1 MLEPYDDAEGEL
13 AMADIVMIAPYREMA
28 DMARRIAG
36 QFGSSISIVDGN
48 LQEGLDAARDASEH
62 GARVVVSRGGTALLI
77 TQASDVCVP
86 VVNIPFISNELVRA
100 LRQAVRISRHVGIV
114 RFANTLPPD
123 IATLSDI
130 LDARI
135 VDMPILSECQAV
147 ECIADAVEDGIGV
160 IVGGVC
166 GVSHAAAAGL
176 PGVLIESCEDSLH
189 LALSEAINVA
199 GKTRVLQRRIA
210 VLRQAIDAASDGIIV
225 VDQDGRA
232 VELNR
237 VAEQLA
243 GVSRRDAV
251 GKHVCGRSAALA
263 AREGTSSSDMPIAL
277 GSGAVSYSVVVDGEE
292 MGAVVVVPRA
302 KEVHTRSADGRKG
315 QSTWSSAARYTF
327 DDVMGCSR
335 VLQTAIGTAK
345 SYASC
350 DYNVLLTGETGTGK
364 ELFAQSIHNASA
376 RRQGPF
382 VTVNCAALPET
393 LLESELFGY
402 AEGAFTG
409 ARRGGK
415 AGLFEQAN
423 GGTVFLDEIAA
434 MPLSVQQRFL
444 RVLEDRRIMRVGDD
458 RIVSLDVRVV
468 AATNREISTLV
479 DNGDF
484 LPDLFYR
491 LDVLRLALPPLRDR
505 EEDIPIIAQHL
516 MDMFCTEPGL
526 VPRRFTPAAF
536 AVLSEHEWSG
546 NVREL
551 RNVVQRLIVSG
562 RNPTISARDV
572 KHALGDQGDSTSG
585 REILRSSVRSHEFD
599 RIARVLEDCGGNR
612 TLAAERLGISRAEEL
627 NIR

>member
-1 MLEPYDDAEGEL
+1 
-13 AMADIVMIAPYREMA
+13 MADIVMIAPYREMA
-28 DMARRIAG
+28 DMARRVARR
-36 QFGSSISIVDGN
+36 FGSSISIVDGN
-48 LQEGLDAARDASEH
+48 LQEGLDAARDASAH

-100 LRQAVRISRHVGIV
+100 LRQAVRISRHVGVV

-135 VDMPILSECQAV
+135 VDMPILSESQAA

-166 GVSHAAAAGL
+166 GVTHAAAAGL
-176 PGVLIESCEDSLH
+176 PSVLIESCEDSLH
-189 LALSEAINVA
+189 LALSEAVNVA
-199 GKTRVLQRRIA
+199 GTTRVLQRRIA
-210 VLRQAIDAASDGIIV
+210 VLRQAIDVASDGIMV
-225 VDQDGRA
+225 VDQDGRV

-237 VAEQLA
+237 AAEHLI
-243 GVSRRDAV
+243 GVSRREAV
-251 GKHVCGRSAALA
+251 GRRVCGPSAALTPGGGVA
-263 AREGTSSSDMPIAL
+263 GNDASITL
-277 GSGAVSYSVVVDGEE
+277 GSGAVSHAAIVDGEE
-292 MGAVVVVPRA
+292 IGTVVVAARA
-302 KEVHTRSADGRKG
+302 KEAQIRSAEGRKC
-315 QSTWSSAARYTF
+315 QPTWSSAARYTF
-327 DDVMGCSR
+327 SDIMGRSR
-335 VLQTAIGTAK
+335 GIQRAVETAK

-350 DYNVLLTGETGTGK
+350 DYNVLLMGETGTGK
-364 ELFAQSIHNASA
+364 EMFAQSIHNASA

-415 AGLFEQAN
+415 AGLFEQAD

-468 AATNREISTLV
+468 AATNRDIRTLV
-479 DNGDF
+479 DDGDF

-505 EEDIPIIAQHL
+505 KADIPVIAQHL
-516 MDMFCTEPGL
+516 MDMFCAESGL
-526 VPRRFTPAAF
+526 ESRRFTPAAL

-562 RNPTISARDV
+562 RNLTVPAREV
-572 KHALGDQGDSTSG
+572 EHALGACGDPSLG
-585 REILRSSVRSHEFD
+585 RDTLRSSVRSHEFD
-599 RIARVLEDCGGNR
+599 RIARVLEECGGNR
-612 TLAAERLGISRAEEL
+612 TLAAERLGISRVTL
-627 NIR
+627 WRKLKDDVTLGS

>member
-1 MLEPYDDAEGEL
+1 
-13 AMADIVMIAPYREMA
+13 MADIVMIAPYREMA
-28 DMARRIAG
+28 DMARRIAR
-36 QFGSSISIVDGN
+36 QLGSSISIVDGN

-86 VVNIPFISNELVRA
+86 VVNIPFISNELVHA
-100 LRQAVRISRHVGIV
+100 LRQAVRISRHVGII

-135 VDMPILSECQAV
+135 VDMPILSESEAAA
-147 ECIADAVEDGIGV
+147 CIADAVEDGIGV

-166 GVSHAAAAGL
+166 GVTHAAAAGL

-189 LALSEAINVA
+189 LAFSEAVSVV

-210 VLRQAIDAASDGIIV
+210 VLRQAIDVASDGIIV

-237 VAEQLA
+237 AAEQLT
-243 GVSRRDAV
+243 GVRRRDAV
-251 GKHVCGRSAALA
+251 GKHVCGRSAAQA
-263 AREGTSSSDMPIAL
+263 AIGGASGSDVPIAL
-277 GSGAVSYSVVVDGEE
+277 GPSTMSYSVVVDGEE
-292 MGAVVVVPRA
+292 IGAVVVAPRT
-302 KEVHTRSADGRKG
+302 KEAHTRSADGRKG

-327 DDVMGCSR
+327 DNIMGCSR
-335 VLQTAIGTAK
+335 ALQTAIDTAK

-350 DYNVLLTGETGTGK
+350 DYDVLLTGETGTGK

-376 RRQGPF
+376 RRNGPF

-415 AGLFEQAN
+415 VGLFEQAD
-423 GGTVFLDEIAA
+423 GGTVFLDEIAV

-479 DNGDF
+479 DDGGF

-505 EEDIPIIAQHL
+505 KEDIPIIAQHL
-516 MDMFCTEPGL
+516 MDTCCAGSGL
-526 VPRRFTPAAF
+526 EPRRFTPAAF

-551 RNVVQRLIVSG
+551 RNAVQRLIVCG
-562 RNPTISARDV
+562 RNLTVSATEV
-572 KHALGDQGDSTSG
+572 KHALGAHAHPLPV
-585 REILRSSVRSHEFD
+585 REILRSSVRSHEFEQ
-599 RIARVLEDCGGNR
+599 IARVLEECKGNR
-612 TLAAERLGISRAEEL
+612 TVAAERLGISRVTL
-627 NIR
+627 WRKLRDHVSPGG

>member
-1 MLEPYDDAEGEL
+1 
-13 AMADIVMIAPYREMA
+13 MADIVMIAPYREMA

-100 LRQAVRISRHVGIV
+100 LRRAVRVSRCVGVV

-135 VDMPILSECQAV
+135 VDMPISCESQAA

-166 GVSHAAAAGL
+166 GVTHAAAAGL

-189 LALSEAINVA
+189 LAFSEAINVA

-210 VLRQAIDAASDGIIV
+210 LLRQAIDAASDGIIV
-225 VDQDGRA
+225 VDQDGQA

-237 VAEQLA
+237 AAEQLT

-251 GKHVCGRSAALA
+251 GRHVCRRSASLA

-277 GSGAVSYSVVVDGEE
+277 GSGAVSYSAIVDGEE

-302 KEVHTRSADGRKG
+302 KEVNSRPVDGRKG

-335 VLQTAIGTAK
+335 ALQTAIDTAK

-350 DYNVLLTGETGTGK
+350 DYSVLLTGETGTGK

-468 AATNREISTLV
+468 AATNREISALV
-479 DNGDF
+479 DDGSF

-505 EEDIPIIAQHL
+505 KEDIPIIAQHL
-516 MDMFCTEPGL
+516 MDTCCAQSGL
-526 VPRRFTPAAF
+526 EPRRFTPVAF

-546 NVREL
+546 NAREL
-551 RNVVQRLIVSG
+551 RNVVQRLVVSG
-562 RNPTISARDV
+562 RNPTISATEV
-572 KHALGDQGDSTSG
+572 KHALGAHVGASPV

-599 RIARVLEDCGGNR
+599 RIARVLEECGGNR
-612 TLAAERLGISRAEEL
+612 TVAAERLGISRVTL
-627 NIR
+627 WRKLRDHVTPGG

>member
-1 MLEPYDDAEGEL
+1 
-13 AMADIVMIAPYREMA
+13 
-28 DMARRIAG
+28 
-36 QFGSSISIVDGN
+36 
-48 LQEGLDAARDASEH
+48 
-62 GARVVVSRGGTALLI
+62 VSRGGTALLI

-210 VLRQAIDAASDGIIV
+210 VL
-225 VDQDGRA
+225 
-232 VELNR
+232 
-237 VAEQLA
+237 
-243 GVSRRDAV
+243 
-251 GKHVCGRSAALA
+251 
-263 AREGTSSSDMPIAL
+263 
-277 GSGAVSYSVVVDGEE
+277 
-292 MGAVVVVPRA
+292 
-302 KEVHTRSADGRKG
+302 
-315 QSTWSSAARYTF
+315 
-327 DDVMGCSR
+327 
-335 VLQTAIGTAK
+335 
-345 SYASC
+345 
-350 DYNVLLTGETGTGK
+350 
-364 ELFAQSIHNASA
+364 
-376 RRQGPF
+376 
-382 VTVNCAALPET
+382 
-393 LLESELFGY
+393 
-402 AEGAFTG
+402 
-409 ARRGGK
+409 
-415 AGLFEQAN
+415 
-423 GGTVFLDEIAA
+423 
-434 MPLSVQQRFL
+434 
-444 RVLEDRRIMRVGDD
+444 
-458 RIVSLDVRVV
+458 
-468 AATNREISTLV
+468 
-479 DNGDF
+479 
-484 LPDLFYR
+484 
-491 LDVLRLALPPLRDR
+491 
-505 EEDIPIIAQHL
+505 
-516 MDMFCTEPGL
+516 
-526 VPRRFTPAAF
+526 
-536 AVLSEHEWSG
+536 SEHEWSG

-612 TLAAERLGISRAEEL
+612 TLAAERLGISRVTL
-627 NIR
+627 WRKLKDHVTCGS

>member
-1 MLEPYDDAEGEL
+1 
-13 AMADIVMIAPYREMA
+13 MADIVVIAPYREMA

-100 LRQAVRISRHVGIV
+100 LRQAVRISRHVGII

-130 LDARI
+130 LDAQI
-135 VDMPILSECQAV
+135 VDMPILSESQAAA
-147 ECIADAVEDGIGV
+147 CIADAVEDGIGV

-166 GVSHAAAAGL
+166 GVTHAAAAGL
-176 PGVLIESCEDSLH
+176 PGVLIESCEDSLQ
-189 LALSEAINVA
+189 LAFSEAVNVV

-210 VLRQAIDAASDGIIV
+210 VLRQAIDAASDGILV
-225 VDQDGRA
+225 VDRDGRA

-237 VAEQLA
+237 AAEQLT

-251 GKHVCGRSAALA
+251 GKHVCGQTTAQA
-263 AREGTSSSDMPIAL
+263 ARVGVAGGDMPIYL
-277 GSGAVSYSVVVDGEE
+277 GPGAVSYAAIVEGEEIGSVVV
-292 MGAVVVVPRA
+292 APRA
-302 KEVHTRSADGRKG
+302 KEAHTRSVDGRKR
-315 QSTWSSAARYTF
+315 QASWSSAARYTF
-327 DDVMGCSR
+327 DDIMGCSR
-335 VLQTAIGTAK
+335 AIQRAIGTAK

-350 DYNVLLTGETGTGK
+350 DFNILLMGETGTGK

-376 RRQGPF
+376 RSNGPF

-415 AGLFEQAN
+415 AGLFEQAD
-423 GGTVFLDEIAA
+423 GGTIFLDEIAA
-434 MPLSVQQRFL
+434 MPLSAQQRFL

-458 RIVSLDVRVV
+458 RLVSLDVRLV
-468 AATNREISTLV
+468 AATNRDIRTLV
-479 DNGDF
+479 DDGGF

-491 LDVLRLALPPLRDR
+491 LDVLRLALPPLRER
-505 EEDIPIIAQHL
+505 TEDVPIIAQHL
-516 MDMFCTEPGL
+516 MDTCCAQSGL
-526 VPRRFTPAAF
+526 EPRRFTPAAL
-536 AVLSEHEWSG
+536 AVMSAHEWSG

-551 RNVVQRLIVSG
+551 RNVVQRIIVSG
-562 RNPTISARDV
+562 TSPAVSATEV
-572 KHALGDQGDSTSG
+572 KHAMGAHANPLPV
-585 REILRSSVRSHEFD
+585 REVLRSSVRSHEFD
-599 RIARVLEDCGGNR
+599 RIARVLEECGGNR
-612 TLAAERLGISRAEEL
+612 TVAAERLGISRVTLWRKLRDHATPE
-627 NIR
+627 R

>member
-1 MLEPYDDAEGEL
+1 
-13 AMADIVMIAPYREMA
+13 MADIVMIAPYREMA
-28 DMARRIAG
+28 DMARRIAR

-62 GARVVVSRGGTALLI
+62 GAQVVVSRGGTALLI
-77 TQASDVCVP
+77 TQASDVCIP

-123 IATLSDI
+123 IATLSDVF
-130 LDARI
+130 DARI
-135 VDMPILSECQAV
+135 VDMPILSERQAAQ
-147 ECIADAVEDGIGV
+147 CIADAAEDGIGV

-166 GVSHAAAAGL
+166 GVTHAAAAGL
-176 PGVLIESCEDSLH
+176 PGILIESCEDSLH
-189 LALSEAINVA
+189 LALSEAINVV

-225 VDQDGRA
+225 VDQNGRA
-232 VELNR
+232 IELNR
-237 VAEQLA
+237 AAEQLI

-251 GKHVCGRSAALA
+251 GRRVHEQCARPAAE
-263 AREGTSSSDMPIAL
+263 EGGSGNDESITL
-277 GSGAVSYSVVVDGEE
+277 GPGAVSHAAVVDGQEI
-292 MGAVVVVPRA
+292 GAVVVACRS
-302 KEVHTRSADGRKG
+302 KEAAARSAEGRKG
-315 QSTWSSAARYTF
+315 RSAWSSAARYMF
-327 DDVMGCSR
+327 SDIVGCSR
-335 VLQTAIGTAK
+335 GIQRAIETAR

-350 DYNVLLTGETGTGK
+350 DYSVLLMGETGTGK

-415 AGLFEQAN
+415 AGLFEQAD

-434 MPLSVQQRFL
+434 MPLPVQQRFL

-458 RIVSLDVRVV
+458 RMVSLDVRVV
-468 AATNREISTLV
+468 AATNRDIRTLV
-479 DNGDF
+479 DDGDF

-505 EEDIPIIAQHL
+505 KADIPVIAQHL
-516 MDMFCTEPGL
+516 MDMFCAESGL
-526 VPRRFTPAAF
+526 EPRRFTPAALVVMS
-536 AVLSEHEWSG
+536 AHEWSG

-551 RNVVQRLIVSG
+551 RNVVQRLVVSG
-562 RNPTISARDV
+562 KGPTVSAGEAER
-572 KHALGDQGDSTSG
+572 ALGGRGDSATG

-599 RIARVLEDCGGNR
+599 RIARALEECGGNR
-612 TLAAERLGISRAEEL
+612 TLAAESLGISRVTL
-627 NIR
+627 WRKLKDHVTYGS

>member
-1 MLEPYDDAEGEL
+1 
-13 AMADIVMIAPYREMA
+13 MADIVMIAPYREMA
-28 DMARRIAG
+28 DMARRIAR

-62 GARVVVSRGGTALLI
+62 GAQVVVSRGGTALLI
-77 TQASDVCVP
+77 TQASDVCIP
-86 VVNIPFISNELVRA
+86 VVSIPFISNELVSA
-100 LRQAVRISRHVGIV
+100 LRQAVRICRHVGIV

-123 IATLSDI
+123 IATLSDVF
-130 LDARI
+130 DARI
-135 VDMPILSECQAV
+135 VDMPISSEDQAAQ
-147 ECIADAVEDGIGV
+147 CIADAVEDNVGV

-166 GVSHAAAAGL
+166 GITHAAAAGL
-176 PGVLIESCEDSLH
+176 PGILIESCEDSLH
-189 LALSEAINVA
+189 LAFSEAISVI
-199 GKTRVLQRRIA
+199 GKTRVLQQRIA
-210 VLRQAIDAASDGIIV
+210 LLRQAIDVAGDGIIV

-232 VELNR
+232 VEVNR
-237 VAEQLA
+237 AAEQLT

-251 GKHVCGRSAALA
+251 GRRVRGSCARLAVEGGIAGDDASITLGPGALSHAA
-263 AREGTSSSDMPIAL
+263 I
-277 GSGAVSYSVVVDGEE
+277 VDGQEI
-292 MGAVVVVPRA
+292 GAVVVAYRA
-302 KEVHTRSADGRKG
+302 KEAPVRSAEGRRG
-315 QSTWSSAARYTF
+315 RSAWVSAAQYTF
-327 DDVMGCSR
+327 NDIMGYSKEIQR
-335 VLQTAIGTAK
+335 AIDTAK

-364 ELFAQSIHNASA
+364 ELFAQSIHNASV

-415 AGLFEQAN
+415 AGLFEQAD

-434 MPLSVQQRFL
+434 MPLPVQQRFL

-458 RIVSLDVRVV
+458 RILSLDVRVV
-468 AATNREISTLV
+468 AATNRDICALADE
-479 DNGDF
+479 GDF

-505 EEDIPIIAQHL
+505 KADIPIIAQHL
-516 MDMFCTEPGL
+516 MDTCCAESGL
-526 VPRRFTPAAF
+526 EPRRFTPAAS
-536 AVLSEHEWSG
+536 AALSKHEWSG

-551 RNVVQRLIVSG
+551 RNVVQRLVVSG
-562 RNPTISARDV
+562 RGPTVSAGEVER
-572 KHALGDQGDSTSG
+572 ALGVRGDWAPE

-599 RIARVLEDCGGNR
+599 RIARALEECGGNR
-612 TLAAERLGISRAEEL
+612 TLAAERLGISRVTL
-627 NIR
+627 WRKLKDDVTLGS